1 MEDLRETFHVEQP
14 LSTVWRRLSIG
25 ENDATTC
32 RIPGFPS
39 FDGGDGCRA
48 TVLCRQPQRQLIV
61 VKEDQ
66 PCAGSKIRIDIGPA
80 NAGGWPTRVTVAQSE
95 LPAPM
100 AAMPDAVY
108 AHWQRIVADFRLYLE
123 REVIA
128 PAAAWGPD
136 FGATTEQTP
145 TGLLLAE
152 VAPNGFAARCGMTT
166 GDLLLTLRGVRI
178 HTIGELWT
186 VLALSQ
192 AGEPTKAAWIR
203 DGVHSATVPL

>member
-1 MEDLRETFHVEQP
+1 MEELRETFNVEQP
-14 LSTVWRRLSIG
+14 LSTVWRRLTIG
-25 ENDATTC
+25 EDDASC

-39 FDGGDGCRA
+39 FDGGGGCRA
-48 TVLCRQPQRQLIV
+48 TVLCRQPQHRLML

-66 PCAGSKIRIDIGPA
+66 PCAGSNIRIEIGPA
-80 NAGGWPTRVTVAQSE
+80 NASGWPTRVTIAQSE

-128 PAAAWGPD
+128 PTAAWGPD

-145 TGLLLAE
+145 TGLLLGE
-152 VAPNGFAARCGMTT
+152 VVSNGFAERCGMIA

-178 HTIGELWT
+178 HTNGELWT

>member
-1 MEDLRETFHVEQP
+1 MEELRETFHVEHP
-14 LSTVWRRLSIG
+14 LATVWRRLTIS
-25 ENDATTC
+25 EDDANC

-39 FDGGDGCRA
+39 VDGAGGCRA
-48 TVLCRQPQRQLIV
+48 TVLRRQPQRELLA

-66 PCAGSKIRIDIGPA
+66 PCAGSKIRIETGPA
-80 NAGGWPTRVTVAQSE
+80 NASGWPTRVTVAQSE

-100 AAMPDAVY
+100 AAMPDAVR
-108 AHWQRIVADFRLYLE
+108 AHWHRIVADFRLYLE

-128 PAAAWGPD
+128 PVAAWGPD
-136 FGATTEQTP
+136 LGATTEQTP
-145 TGLLLAE
+145 TGLVLAE
-152 VAPNGFAARCGMTT
+152 VAAAGFAHRCGMIG

-192 AGEPTKAAWIR
+192 ARDATKATWIR
-203 DGVHSATVPL
+203 DRVHSATVPL

>member
-1 MEDLRETFHVEQP
+1 MEDLRETFNVEQP
-14 LSTVWRRLSIG
+14 LSTVWRRLSSG
-25 ENDATTC
+25 EDDASC

-39 FDGGDGCRA
+39 FDGRGGCRA

-66 PCAGSKIRIDIGPA
+66 PCAGSKIRIEVGPA
-80 NAGGWPTRVTVAQSE
+80 NASGWPTRVTVAQSE
-95 LPAPM
+95 LPTPM
-100 AAMPDAVY
+100 VAMPDAVY

-128 PAAAWGPD
+128 PLGPWGPEL
-136 FGATTEQTP
+136 GATTEQTP

-152 VAPNGFAARCGMTT
+152 VAPGGFAACCGMIS

-192 AGEPTKAAWIR
+192 AGEPTEAAWIR